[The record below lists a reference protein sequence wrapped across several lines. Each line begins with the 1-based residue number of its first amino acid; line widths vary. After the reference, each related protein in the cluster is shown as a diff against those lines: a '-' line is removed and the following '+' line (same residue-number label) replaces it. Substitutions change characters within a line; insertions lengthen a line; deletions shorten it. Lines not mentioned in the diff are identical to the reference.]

1 MHLGYA
7 WVQMDQ
13 MIQGHYFSK
22 GSMVP
27 FGLKS
32 NSSHKLIDFWMSFFW
47 QLVKWSKASALV
59 HHQSCDYQC

>member
-13 MIQGHYFSK
+13 MIQGHYFWK

-47 QLVKWSKASALV
+47 QLVK
-59 HHQSCDYQC
+59 